1 MNSLDFSRIQACTAG
16 RLKSEGADLNEEMLE
31 MVRREYPETGGGAV
45 VGNGKGIFT
54 GGYQIPAGT
63 LINIIRP

>member
-31 MVRREYPETGGGAV
+31 MVRREYPETGGGDEGAEH
-45 VGNGKGIFT
+45 T
-54 GGYQIPAGT
+54 QS
-63 LINIIRP
+63 